1 MRMGK
6 YLRKYGDSRM
16 ARKLTYDELA
26 QVVNVLEKDLLENQN
41 AKTTALKFQGELE
54 RIFNAIPDYIAAID
68 NQFKIQR
75 VNKSLADK
83 LKCPQERLMGESCY
97 KYICR
102 ADYPPS
108 SCPQAQM
115 LKDGKVHMSGNFI
128 KPFGMNMIV
137 TSSPLYDDDGRLTGG
152 VLTARDTKI
161 YKQTEESGKESD

>member
-1 MRMGK
+1 
-6 YLRKYGDSRM
+6 LRKYGDSRM

-54 RIFNAIPDYIAAID
+54 RIFNAIPDYIIVVD
-68 NQFKIQR
+68 KQFNIR
-75 VNKSLADK
+75 WVNKPLADK
-83 LKCPQERLMGESCY
+83 LESTQERLRGEPCCQ
-97 KYICR
+97 YICK
-102 ADYPPS
+102 ADHPPS